1 MGKIKSKFVSI
12 KNKISSNKKKIFFI
26 TLYGLIIIASL
37 VSLGFGIYKT
47 VSYVSFNKDLVEVQ
61 ATCSSAKYVEPKEE
75 GKTAYYNNRFT
86 FDYKDENISRSTREL
101 NELMT
106 VGQIYTLYYNP
117 KTEDIYQNKESA
129 LPMICFYG
137 GFVVLLGIGVFNL
150 TTLKKKNWLQ

>member
-12 KNKISSNKKKIFFI
+12 KNKISSKKKKIFFI

-61 ATCSSAKYVEPKEE
+61 ATCTSSKYVEPKEE
-75 GKTAYYNNRFT
+75 GKSPYYSNRFT
-86 FDYKDENISRSTREL
+86 FNYNDEDITKGTKKI

-106 VGQIYTLYYNP
+106 VDQIYTIYYNP
-117 KTEDIYQNKESA
+117 KTKVIHQNKESV
-129 LPMICFYG
+129 LPMIYFYS

-150 TTLKKKNWLQ
+150 TTLKKRNWLQ

>member
-12 KNKISSNKKKIFFI
+12 KNKISSRKKKIFFI

-61 ATCSSAKYVEPKEE
+61 ATCVSAKYVEPKEE
-75 GKTAYYNNRFT
+75 GKTAYYSNAFT
-86 FDYKDENISRSTREL
+86 FDYKDENIRRSTREL

-106 VGQIYTLYYNP
+106 VDQVYTIYYNP

-129 LPMICFYG
+129 LPMIYFYS